1 MFNGHTYHILQEE
14 ESILNTYQ
22 ITLFLTI
29 MACLLGA
36 IVNYSQE
43 LHMFTIQ
50 EMCERSEIQTDITNF
65 FGFYVLPLV
74 IIVIITLAF
83 DTKFW
88 RLPYL
93 NHINLQGLYMFIFN
107 QVSIKSSM
115 ITVLLLLAPM
125 PSLLRGLG
133 IIDISNNLELL
144 LGGTLF
150 LPFLCVKSPL
160 LLRWHLYT
168 ERQNLQAAQNA
179 LEAIERQPM
188 PNSPNTVM
196 ETDL

>member
-1 MFNGHTYHILQEE
+1 MFNGHTYHILQKE
-14 ESILNTYQ
+14 ESILKTYQ
-22 ITLFLTI
+22 FTLFLTI
-29 MACLLGA
+29 MACLLVS

-43 LHMFTIQ
+43 LHMFPVQ

-93 NHINLQGLYMFIFN
+93 NHINLQGLYRFIFN

-125 PSLLRGLG
+125 PSILRGLG

-144 LGGTLF
+144 LGGSLY
-150 LPFLCVKSPL
+150 LPLLCVKSPL

-188 PNSPNTVM
+188 PNTMM

>member
-1 MFNGHTYHILQEE
+1 MFHGHTYHILQGEQN
-14 ESILNTYQ
+14 ILKTYQ
-22 ITLFLTI
+22 FCLFLTI
-29 MACLLGA
+29 IVSLLGS
-36 IVNYSQE
+36 IINYSQE
-43 LHMFTIQ
+43 LHMVPPQ
-50 EMCERSEIQTDITNF
+50 EMCSRSEIQTDVTKF
-65 FGFYVLPLV
+65 FCFFLLPFV
-74 IIVIITLAF
+74 IMVIITIAF
-83 DTKFW
+83 DTNFW
-88 RLPYL
+88 QLPYL
-93 NHINLQGLYMFIFN
+93 NHINLQGLYRFIFN
-107 QVSIKSSM
+107 QASIKSSM
-115 ITVLLLLAPM
+115 IAVLLLLAPM

-168 ERQNLQAAQNA
+168 ERQNLQAAQDA

-188 PNSPNTVM
+188 PNSPNTMM